1 MKDFKLDN
9 EPKIATGFQI
19 PENYFEQFSEKVMNK
34 LPNQEPK
41 IISLWDRNKKWIY
54 GAAAVVVL
62 SLSIPIANQLQNNS
76 DESTNEIENY
86 LAYHASISNDDLV
99 ELLEEED
106 IAKIEVSN
114 SIDNETMEEVLHET
128 TEIEDYII
136 N

>member
-41 IISLWDRNKKWIY
+41 VISLWDRNKKWIY

-86 LAYHASISNDDLV
+86 LAYHASISNEDLV

>member
-86 LAYHASISNDDLV
+86 LAYHASISNEDLV

>member
-1 MKDFKLDN
+1 MRDFKLDN

-41 IISLWDRNKKWIY
+41 VISLWDRNKKWIY

>member
-9 EPKIATGFQI
+9 EPKINTGFQI
-19 PENYFEQFSEKVMNK
+19 PENYFEQLSEKVMTK

-41 IISLWDRNKKWIY
+41 VISLWDRNKKWIY

-76 DESTNEIENY
+76 NESTNEIENY

>member
-9 EPKIATGFQI
+9 EPKINTGFQI
-19 PENYFEQFSEKVMNK
+19 PENYFEQFSEKVMSK
-34 LPNQEPK
+34 LPYQEPK
-41 IISLWDRNKKWIY
+41 VISLWDRNKKWIY
-54 GAAAVVVL
+54 GAAAVLVL

-76 DESTNEIENY
+76 EESTNEIENY
-86 LAYHASISNDDLV
+86 LAYHASISNDDLI